1 MVAPP
6 RICYPESPG
15 TLTNKGKETRN
26 KLKKKQKNPKIK
38 SQLGINMC
46 HKCGGEVDS
55 LKL

>member
-15 TLTNKGKETRN
+15 ALTKKEKETRN
-26 KLKKKQKNPKIK
+26 KLKEKNPKIE
-38 SQLGINMC
+38 SQLGISMC

-55 LKL
+55 LEL